1 MKLKEIIR
9 FPPTLE
15 DCETPD
21 QKIDWLR
28 NRVYELEKE
37 CDAYRKDGMYALYW
51 SHNRKAVEIS
61 ESLNS
66 FVLSLANDNKTLE
79 RYALLIKVQP
89 EQLKILDALR
99 KEYLKTD
106 EETLEQIKIN
116 GVPLIERRAVK
127 EVNKKK

>member
-1 MKLKEIIR
+1 MKPAALIR
-9 FPPTLE
+9 FPATIE
-15 DCETPD
+15 DCKTPE

-28 NRVYELEKE
+28 NRIYELEKE
-37 CDAYRKDGMYALYW
+37 CDAYRKDGMYSLYF

-89 EQLKILDALR
+89 EQLKILDSLR
-99 KEYLKTD
+99 REYLKTD
-106 EETLEQIKIN
+106 EETLQQIQIN
-116 GVPLIERRAVK
+116 GVPLIERRAAK
-127 EVNKKK
+127 TTNKK